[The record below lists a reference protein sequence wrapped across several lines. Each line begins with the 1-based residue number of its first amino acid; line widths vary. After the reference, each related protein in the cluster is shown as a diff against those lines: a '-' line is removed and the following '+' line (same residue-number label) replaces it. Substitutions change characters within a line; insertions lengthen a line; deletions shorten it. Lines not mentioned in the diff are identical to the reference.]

1 MTHEPGLSTAYEN
14 HEAIFRRIAHEFGTH
29 RAVIKLI
36 LPVHLMTDIHAHA
49 APPDFAL
56 LERGRLVLG
65 VQLLLLAVPAWE
77 VLLHRTCMAQNT
89 GRVQ

>member
-1 MTHEPGLSTAYEN
+1 MRVKFTHDQ
-14 HEAIFRRIAHEFGTH
+14 H

-36 LPVHLMTDIHAHA
+36 LPVHLMPDIHAHA

-65 VQLLLLAVPAWE
+65 VQLLFMAVPAWE
-77 VLLHRTCMAQNT
+77 ILLHRTCMAQNT